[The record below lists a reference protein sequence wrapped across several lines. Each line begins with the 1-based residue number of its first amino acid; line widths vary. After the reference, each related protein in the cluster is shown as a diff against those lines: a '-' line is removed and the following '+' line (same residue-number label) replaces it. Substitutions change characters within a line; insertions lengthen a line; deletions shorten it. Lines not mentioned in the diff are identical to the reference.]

1 MENNNVITE
10 NTEDRDE
17 EVLTRGKRPRNEKNN
32 VKQPAEKVAKFV
44 LPSIKSKHDEWTIQ
58 RNWRTPIKLDPFM
71 RILLERKR
79 QKNIKS

>member
-44 LPSIKSKHDEWTIQ
+44 LPSIKSKGIGGH
-58 RNWRTPIKLDPFM
+58 R
-71 RILLERKR
+71 
-79 QKNIKS
+79 